1 MARITLDADDLDQLT
16 EAERDIVVLQLVSST
31 IAMHIRPN

>member
-16 EAERDIVVLQLVSST
+16 EAERDIVVLQLVLKNFHEN
-31 IAMHIRPN
+31 ID